1 MHTRAYSG
9 RNISKP
15 TIFPDKR
22 LISGDR
28 AMVQLQNIKK
38 LRKSSEQIL
47 RKSIKYP
54 KFKNGRFW
62 SYLDGHNFITDSQ
75 NNLKFRMKV
84 I

>member
-1 MHTRAYSG
+1 
-9 RNISKP
+9 
-15 TIFPDKR
+15 
-22 LISGDR
+22 
-28 AMVQLQNIKK
+28 MVQLQNIKK
-38 LRKSSEQIL
+38 LRKSSERIL